1 MMFKRLTKNIAW
13 QYTIQK
19 QKERACSSTL
29 MLKCDLLTQAGK
41 QFAEN
46 YPEHAGLLNIDSI
59 KERDP
64 HVERLLEGVAYL
76 NANIHKRLDESLPEV
91 SEQVLRQLCPALLN
105 FYPST
110 TVFQFTP
117 KFSMQD
123 SLQVE

>member
-1 MMFKRLTKNIAW
+1 MQ
-13 QYTIQK
+13 QYFDAQM
-19 QKERACSSTL
+19 R
-29 MLKCDLLTQAGK
+29 LLTQAGK

-91 SEQVLRQLCPALLN
+91 SEQVLRQLCPALLKFLSVN
-105 FYPST
+105 YGVSIYT
-110 TVFQFTP
+110 KVFNARVF
-117 KFSMQD
+117 
-123 SLQVE
+123 VGR